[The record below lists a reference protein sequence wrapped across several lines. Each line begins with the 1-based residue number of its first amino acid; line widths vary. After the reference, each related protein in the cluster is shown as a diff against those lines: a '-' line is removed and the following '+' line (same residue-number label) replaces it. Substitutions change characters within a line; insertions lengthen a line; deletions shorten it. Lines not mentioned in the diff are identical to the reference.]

1 MFFTNLNKAD
11 SNLNE
16 FHKDILK
23 KFHAMKNKLHHSN
36 FLEPEITINEIK
48 TALKSLKN
56 GKSSSTDMIANEML
70 KHGGYLMLNSLGKL
84 FNFILNSGTFPQ
96 SWNESYLVLLY
107 KSGNRLDPS
116 NYRGISITSNLGKLF
131 NRIIHTRLLEFV
143 KSMSLISENQ
153 IGFKE
158 NCRTSDHLFSIKTII
173 DHYKSKKVYAA
184 FIDLRKAFDTV
195 WRESLFYKL
204 LNSNISQKLFNIL
217 FFHVQQ
223 HNQ

>member
-1 MFFTNLNKAD
+1 MV
-11 SNLNE
+11 
-16 FHKDILK
+16 
-23 KFHAMKNKLHHSN
+23 
-36 FLEPEITINEIK
+36 
-48 TALKSLKN
+48 
-56 GKSSSTDMIANEML
+56 ANEML
-70 KHGGYLMLNSLGKL
+70 NHGGYLMLNSLGKL

-195 WRESLFYKL
+195 WREGLFYKL
-204 LNSNISQKLFNIL
+204 LNSNTKYFSKKN
-217 FFHVQQ
+217 
-223 HNQ
+223 

>member
-1 MFFTNLNKAD
+1 MV
-11 SNLNE
+11 
-16 FHKDILK
+16 
-23 KFHAMKNKLHHSN
+23 
-36 FLEPEITINEIK
+36 
-48 TALKSLKN
+48 
-56 GKSSSTDMIANEML
+56 ANEML

-84 FNFILNSGTFPQ
+84 FNFILNSGTFRQ

-173 DHYKSKKVYAA
+173 DRYKSKKVYAA

-195 WRESLFYKL
+195 WREGLFYKL
-204 LNSNISQKLFNIL
+204 LNSNTKYFSKKT
-217 FFHVQQ
+217 
-223 HNQ
+223 

>member
-1 MFFTNLNKAD
+1 MV
-11 SNLNE
+11 
-16 FHKDILK
+16 
-23 KFHAMKNKLHHSN
+23 
-36 FLEPEITINEIK
+36 
-48 TALKSLKN
+48 
-56 GKSSSTDMIANEML
+56 ANEML

-84 FNFILNSGTFPQ
+84 FNFILNSGTFRQ

-195 WRESLFYKL
+195 WREGLFYKL
-204 LNSNISQKLFNIL
+204 LNSNTKYFSKKN
-217 FFHVQQ
+217 
-223 HNQ
+223 

>member
-1 MFFTNLNKAD
+1 MV
-11 SNLNE
+11 
-16 FHKDILK
+16 
-23 KFHAMKNKLHHSN
+23 
-36 FLEPEITINEIK
+36 
-48 TALKSLKN
+48 
-56 GKSSSTDMIANEML
+56 ANEML

-84 FNFILNSGTFPQ
+84 FNFILNSGTFRQ

-173 DHYKSKKVYAA
+173 DRYKSKKVYAA

-195 WRESLFYKL
+195 WREGLFYKL
-204 LNSNISQKLFNIL
+204 LNSNTKYFSKKI
-217 FFHVQQ
+217 
-223 HNQ
+223 

>member
-1 MFFTNLNKAD
+1 
-11 SNLNE
+11 
-16 FHKDILK
+16 
-23 KFHAMKNKLHHSN
+23 
-36 FLEPEITINEIK
+36 
-48 TALKSLKN
+48 
-56 GKSSSTDMIANEML
+56 
-70 KHGGYLMLNSLGKL
+70 MLNSLGKL

-107 KSGNRLDPS
+107 KSGKRLNPS
-116 NYRGISITSNLGKLF
+116 NYRGISITSDLGKLF

-195 WRESLFYKL
+195 WREGLFYKF
-204 LNSNISQKLFNIL
+204 LNSNISLKLFNIL
-217 FFHVQQ
+217 FSMYSNTTWSRIKFSDGLG
-223 HNQ
+223 NI

>member
-1 MFFTNLNKAD
+1 MV
-11 SNLNE
+11 
-16 FHKDILK
+16 
-23 KFHAMKNKLHHSN
+23 
-36 FLEPEITINEIK
+36 
-48 TALKSLKN
+48 
-56 GKSSSTDMIANEML
+56 ANEML

-173 DHYKSKKVYAA
+173 DRYKSKKVYAA

-195 WRESLFYKL
+195 WREGLFYKL
-204 LNSNISQKLFNIL
+204 LNSNTKYFSKKT
-217 FFHVQQ
+217 
-223 HNQ
+223 

>member
-1 MFFTNLNKAD
+1 MV
-11 SNLNE
+11 
-16 FHKDILK
+16 
-23 KFHAMKNKLHHSN
+23 
-36 FLEPEITINEIK
+36 
-48 TALKSLKN
+48 
-56 GKSSSTDMIANEML
+56 ANEML

-84 FNFILNSGTFPQ
+84 FNFILNSGTFRQ

-173 DHYKSKKVYAA
+173 DRYKSKKVYAA

-195 WRESLFYKL
+195 WREGLFYKL
-204 LNSNISQKLFNIL
+204 LNSNTKYFSKKN
-217 FFHVQQ
+217 
-223 HNQ
+223 

>member
-1 MFFTNLNKAD
+1 MV
-11 SNLNE
+11 
-16 FHKDILK
+16 
-23 KFHAMKNKLHHSN
+23 
-36 FLEPEITINEIK
+36 
-48 TALKSLKN
+48 
-56 GKSSSTDMIANEML
+56 ANEML

-84 FNFILNSGTFPQ
+84 FNFILNSGTFRQ
-96 SWNESYLVLLY
+96 SWNESYLILLY

-143 KSMSLISENQ
+143 KSMSLINENQ

-173 DHYKSKKVYAA
+173 DRYKSKKVYAA

-195 WRESLFYKL
+195 WREGLFYKL
-204 LNSNISQKLFNIL
+204 LNSNTKYFSKKI
-217 FFHVQQ
+217 
-223 HNQ
+223 